1 VVRQLI
7 EPALRAMKRPAE
19 LLRGPAGVAAGLLG
33 LPGASERT
41 EAAVADQDS
50 SFAILHGLYWLCAD
64 LAERRPLC
72 VVVDDAHWADAPSLR
87 FLVFL
92 APRLEE
98 LPVALVVAARRAE
111 SGGDAAVLES
121 LAADAAAES
130 IAPAPLTPAGV
141 GRRAGGPARRSA

>member
-1 VVRQLI
+1 
-7 EPALRAMKRPAE
+7 MKRPAE

-111 SGGDAAVLES
+111 AEGDAAVLES